1 MKEHHFGPVWFIPG
15 NNRGKYPCCHSIY
28 VEGAGVIIDPASDRD
43 RLLQLMENPGIREVW
58 LSHWHEDHFMHL
70 DLLDDRPL
78 AISKIEA
85 PPLSDLELFMDW
97 YGLDVP
103 DYRDQWRQLLLDQFH
118 FRPRIPSRLFEGETV
133 VDLGSVTVEVIPCP
147 GHTPGHQAFFFREQE
162 VLFLGDYDLGKFG
175 PWYGDLGSSIEDT
188 IVSIQKLRQ
197 IPARTWITGHE
208 TGLFEDDPGQSWDLY
223 LAIIDERETKLLEF
237 LSQPRTME
245 AIISRCFVYQKKRE
259 PAAFFEFG
267 EKAIMGKHVERLL
280 KNGKIVQEG
289 DNYRISR

>member
-1 MKEHHFGPVWFIPG
+1 MKEKHFGPVWFIPG
-15 NNRGKYPCCHSIY
+15 NNRGKYPCCHSLY
-28 VEGAGVIIDPASDRD
+28 VEEAGVIIDPASDRD
-43 RLLQLMENPGIREVW
+43 RLLQLKENPGIREVW

-70 DLLDDRPL
+70 DLLDDLPL

-103 DYRDQWRQLLLDQFH
+103 DYRDQWRHLLLDQFH

-147 GHTPGHQAFFFREQE
+147 GHTPGHQAFFFREPG

-175 PWYGDLGSSIEDT
+175 PWYGDLGSSIDET
-188 IVSIQKLRQ
+188 IASIQKLRQ
-197 IPARTWITGHE
+197 IPARIWITGHE
-208 TGLFEDDPGQSWDLY
+208 TGLFEHDPGENWALY
-223 LAIIDERETKLLEF
+223 LAIIDEREAKLLEF
-237 LSQPRTME
+237 LSHPRTME

-289 DNYRISR
+289 DTYRISR